1 MDIIL
6 LLIPVALLVVLTLN
20 NRRRRNEL
28 RAAQESLLVGS
39 RVMTGAGMF
48 ATVVAADGDQVTLET
63 APGQTSVWLRQAIVR
78 VITPGPGDGVPAD
91 PETDAGTDVSPTLR
105 NDGPA
110 AEGSDQEHPVKD

>member
-1 MDIIL
+1 MKPDIIL
-6 LLIPVALLVVLTLN
+6 LIIPVVLIVLLTMQ
-20 NRRRRNEL
+20 NRRRRREL
-28 RAAQESLLVGS
+28 QAAQSALLLGA

-48 ATVVAADGDQVTLET
+48 GTVVSLDGDQVTLET

-78 VITPGPGDGVPAD
+78 VVTPGPGDGASPVGT
-91 PETDAGTDVSPTLR
+91 TDGSSTLN